1 MQLAS
6 LRMIRMRNHGVVL
19 LLAGTAL
26 IVQDAQAQA
35 RLEQATDDSW
45 RFSAG
50 LGVFSRPKYPGSGDS
65 DAVAVPLVSA
75 NYGRYFIGG
84 TPGAGFPFGVGFN
97 LIQSDTWRFGVAL
110 GGELTKPR
118 KASDAPI
125 LHGWGD
131 ISQTALGSVF
141 AAYTLDWLTVRG
153 FLVSDLGGHDQGTR
167 IAVDIEGKYPVDERL
182 TLTAGPGVTW
192 ANGKYSQTFFGI
204 NARQSLVAG
213 IAPYAADSGV
223 NTVRFSVGAL
233 YHLSA
238 QWSIGASVTAA
249 WLQGDAENSP
259 ITEDKLQTT
268 YGLFASYRF

>member
-1 MQLAS
+1 
-6 LRMIRMRNHGVVL
+6 MIHIRNHWAL
-19 LLAGTAL
+19 LMLAGSAL

-65 DAVAVPLVSA
+65 EVVAVPLVSA

-97 LIQSDTWRFGVAL
+97 LIQNDNWRFGVAL

-125 LHGWGD
+125 LRGWGD
-131 ISQTALGSVF
+131 ISETALASVF
-141 AAYTLDWLTVRG
+141 AAYTQDWLTIRG
-153 FLVSDLGGHDQGTR
+153 FLVSDIGGNDQGTR
-167 IAVDIEGKYPVDERL
+167 IAVDVEGKYPVNDRL
-182 TLTAGPGVTW
+182 TLSAGPGITW
-192 ANGKYSQTFFGI
+192 ANGKYSQTFYGI
-204 NARQSLVAG
+204 SARQSLIAG
-213 IAPYAADSGV
+213 VPPYAADSGL
-223 NTVRFSVGAL
+223 NTVRFSVGAQ
-233 YHLSA
+233 YQLSA
-238 QWSIGASVTAA
+238 QWSVGASVTAA

-259 ITEDKLQTT
+259 ITEDKSQNT
-268 YGLFASYRF
+268 YGIFASYRF